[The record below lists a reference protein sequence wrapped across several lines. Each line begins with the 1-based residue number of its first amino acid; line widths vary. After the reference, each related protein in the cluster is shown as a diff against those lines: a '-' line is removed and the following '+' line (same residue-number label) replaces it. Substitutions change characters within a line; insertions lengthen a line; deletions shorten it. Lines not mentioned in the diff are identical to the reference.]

1 MVTDGVNGM
10 LQSNYGTGGSEGG
23 YGLNPAAFAAYSNH
37 AGYPGNMG
45 ASGQEMYAANAM
57 YSQGF
62 VTASQVINQQ
72 TRGFVFL
79 LRKPARQKTGYN
91 CLALS
96 SDSRHL
102 M

>member
-10 LQSNYGTGGSEGG
+10 LQSNYGTSGSEGG

-62 VTASQVINQQ
+62 VTASQVISQQ
-72 TRGFVFL
+72 VIKCYKGTCKAKNRVQLPCIEF
-79 LRKPARQKTGYN
+79 
-91 CLALS
+91 
-96 SDSRHL
+96 
-102 M
+102 